1 MGGMESS
8 GMMHPAPLPGTLL
21 CTLVD
26 RRSSV
31 PLSDARVTCVIGGG
45 IVQVDVD
52 SRGEFRADFPEG
64 VFDLVISARGELS
77 LTLRGIGILA
87 GHTQYLL
94 RAFVPG
100 EDDTDDGVPASAIG
114 GYLTDRLGHPVIDVA
129 VTATELRAPGTPL
142 YGGPGLRTYAAQ
154 SDKVGAF
161 VIHAVKPGTYDVIV
175 RSAQR
180 TLSNERVTI
189 PAQRI
194 FKRHDQRLMVTI

>member
-1 MGGMESS
+1 MSTAAEAHGSI
-8 GMMHPAPLPGTLL
+8 GTLL

-87 GHTQYLL
+87 GHTQRML

-100 EDDTDDGVPASAIG
+100 EDDGNDGVPASALG
-114 GYLTDRLGHPVIDVA
+114 GYLVDRLGKPVTDVA
-129 VTATELRAPGTPL
+129 VTATLVPPPGTPL
-142 YGGPGLRTYAAQ
+142 YGGPHKQTYAAQ
-154 SDKVGAF
+154 SDKFGAF
-161 VIHAVKPGTYDVIV
+161 VIHAIKPGTYDVVV
-175 RSAQR
+175 RNRQA
-180 TLSNERVTI
+180 TLSNERVTV
-189 PAQRI
+189 PDRRVFQ
-194 FKRHDQRLMVTI
+194 RHDLKLMVTI

>member
-1 MGGMESS
+1 MASAE
-8 GMMHPAPLPGTLL
+8 PPGTLF

-52 SRGEFRADFPEG
+52 SHGEFRADFPQG

-77 LTLRGIGILA
+77 LTLRGIGVLA
-87 GHTQYLL
+87 GHTQRIL

-100 EDDTDDGVPASAIG
+100 EDDTSDGVPASAIG
-114 GYLTDRLGHPVIDVA
+114 GYLTDRLGHPVVDAA
-129 VTATELRAPGTPL
+129 VTATLLPPPGTPL
-142 YGGPGLRTYAAQ
+142 YGGPGAQTYAAQ

-161 VIHAVKPGTYDVIV
+161 VIHAIKPGTYDVVV
-175 RSAQR
+175 RTKQL
-180 TLSNERVTI
+180 TLSNERVTVGE
-189 PAQRI
+189 QRK
-194 FKRHDQRLMVTI
+194 FQRHDLRLMVTT

>member
-1 MGGMESS
+1 MST
-8 GMMHPAPLPGTLL
+8 PATAPELPGTLF

-52 SRGEFRADFPEG
+52 SHGEFRADFPQG

-77 LTLRGIGILA
+77 LTLRGIGVLA
-87 GHTQYLL
+87 GHTQRIL

-100 EDDTDDGVPASAIG
+100 EDDGHDGVPASAIG
-114 GYLTDRLGHPVIDVA
+114 GYLTDRLGHPVVEAAI
-129 VTATELRAPGTPL
+129 TATLLPPPGTPL
-142 YGGPGLRTYAAQ
+142 YGGPGAQTYASQ

-161 VIHAVKPGTYDVIV
+161 VIHAMRPGTYDVVV
-175 RSAQR
+175 RTKQL
-180 TLSNERVTI
+180 TLSNERVIIT
-189 PAQRI
+189 ANRH
-194 FKRHDQRLMVTI
+194 FHRHDLRLMVTT